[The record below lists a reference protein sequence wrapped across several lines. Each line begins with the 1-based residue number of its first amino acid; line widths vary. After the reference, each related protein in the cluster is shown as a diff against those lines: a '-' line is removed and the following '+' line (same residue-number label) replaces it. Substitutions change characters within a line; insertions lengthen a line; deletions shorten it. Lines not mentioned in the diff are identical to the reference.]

1 MDNVISD
8 SLFKNQIQRRKK
20 LWLQTIAVAKAIR
33 RQEPWPGLLP
43 APARGPQARPL
54 SKGEILTSAQPRTA
68 AWVLLAKIPRLHLRK
83 GKPGAELNTLR
94 LPSHVVAEILM
105 GHHSPCPALE
115 WLPTGQQEPD
125 DVYCYSQL
133 EKTVA
138 KWRIPDR
145 FTLGPIYVLKSAF
158 LRGIL
163 LYQENMRLTILKIIK
178 KKLSC
183 VECHFTNKIQKK
195 RLRYNIY
202 HKYILIKKKIQKKA
216 KCSSIYL

>member
-68 AWVLLAKIPRLHLRK
+68 AWVLLAKIPRPHLRK

-178 KKLSC
+178 KNFMCWMPLYEQNPEKKIKIQYISQIY
-183 VECHFTNKIQKK
+183 TNKKK
-195 RLRYNIY
+195 NPE
-202 HKYILIKKKIQKKA
+202 KSQV
-216 KCSSIYL
+216 